1 MNKFLLILLC
11 SFFSLSYAGF
21 SQDVECKVLLNGLDK
36 TYNGDCKKGLA
47 NGQGTASGKL
57 GKYLGE
63 FKKGFPSGDGKLEYS
78 RGSYYE
84 GEWSRGMR
92 DGKGKYFYSA
102 DSIIDGYWQ
111 RDVYLGI
118 YEYPYKVIASRGP
131 LRYKFAKTADKPNS
145 VEVQFKRNG
154 IRTMADIVTIS
165 TQYNSGSE
173 LKQKNYFGYEQVEFP
188 FTNKLLLTINNQ
200 LRTNTLTAEF
210 EFKIFH
216 EGKWVLTIDY

>member
-1 MNKFLLILLC
+1 MNKFLILLLC

-36 TYNGDCKKGLA
+36 TYNGECKKGLA
-47 NGQGTASGKL
+47 NGEGTASGKL
-57 GKYLGE
+57 GKYVGE
-63 FKKGFPSGDGKLEYS
+63 FKKGFPSGGGKLEYS

-92 DGKGKYFYSA
+92 DGKGKYFFSA

-111 RDVYLGI
+111 RDVYLGK
-118 YEYPYKVIASRGP
+118 YEFPFKVISSRG
-131 LRYKFAKTADKPNS
+131 LTRYKFSKTGESPNS

-154 IRTMADIVTIS
+154 VRTMADITSIN
-165 TQYNSGSE
+165 TQFNSGSE
-173 LKQKNYFGYEQVEFP
+173 LVQSNYYGYEQVEFP
-188 FTNKLLLTINNQ
+188 FEGKFLLSFLNK
-200 LRTNTLTAEF
+200 LRTNTINAEF

-216 EGKWVLTIDY
+216 EGKWLLTIDY